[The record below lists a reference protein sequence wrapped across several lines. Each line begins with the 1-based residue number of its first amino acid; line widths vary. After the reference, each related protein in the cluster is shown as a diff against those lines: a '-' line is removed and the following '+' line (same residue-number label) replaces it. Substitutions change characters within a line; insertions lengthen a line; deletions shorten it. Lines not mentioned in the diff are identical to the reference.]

1 MSWFYMRP
9 ELLKGFYRVG
19 VFIIGAS
26 VFLLF
31 IVEPDTAEFVVTL
44 LSLCIG
50 ITLLALVSLAA
61 WYVNR

>member
-1 MSWFYMRP
+1 MSWFYMSP

-50 ITLLALVSLAA
+50 VTLLALVSLAA